1 MAYQHGVYTREQATS
16 MSAATNS
23 TAGLQVVFGTAPIY
37 QLADLTGVTSPRLCS
52 SYAEAA
58 AALGYDTNFEAF
70 TLNQSIKASFELFGV
85 APIVLVN
92 VLDPNKAQHV
102 NNVSKPTEQ
111 TVTGGSFV
119 ISAEQEPVPYV
130 LRATLTVSAQTSG
143 DPLVAG
149 TDYTVEYDEDGLAT
163 VTLTSATAK
172 ALAKVY
178 VTYKAIKLTAGKT
191 AVTAAEITTAI
202 SDKLREVY
210 PRFGMTPGLLLAP
223 GYSKDPNVAAVM
235 QGACENINGVY
246 SCECILDVD
255 CGASGAWT
263 YDAVKQVKEN
273 KGLTSPHAYAYWPMA
288 QVGNYRLSL
297 SAIMGAL
304 TAATDAANGDVPS
317 LSPSNK
323 SLPGVTGLCLE
334 DGTEVILDQAQA
346 NVVNS
351 AGIGTVLNLNG
362 FKAWGNNTCAYPSTT
377 DPKDRWIAVRR
388 FFTWRSNSLIQ
399 TYFERVDSPANY
411 RMIEAIVD
419 AENVNGNAYV
429 AAGACAAYQCE
440 FRSDENPTTQILD
453 GTIKFHLTLAP
464 YNPAE
469 CIEFTLEFDPTAI
482 ASALTGGGE

>member
-37 QLADLTGVTSPRLCS
+37 QLADLTGVTAPRLCS

-102 NNVSKPTEQ
+102 TNVSKPTEQ

-163 VTLTSATAK
+163 VTLTSAMAK

-246 SCECILDVD
+246 SCECILDMD
-255 CGASGAWT
+255 CGTSGAQT
-263 YDAVKQVKEN
+263 YDAVKQVKES

>member
-37 QLADLTGVTSPRLCS
+37 QLADLTGVTAPRLCS

-102 NNVSKPTEQ
+102 TNVSKPTEQ

-255 CGASGAWT
+255 CGASGART
-263 YDAVKQVKEN
+263 YDAVKQVKES

>member
-37 QLADLTGVTSPRLCS
+37 QLADLTGVTAPRLCS

-102 NNVSKPTEQ
+102 TNVSKPTEQ
-111 TVTGGSFV
+111 TVTGSSFV

-223 GYSKDPNVAAVM
+223 SYSKDPNVAAVM

-255 CGASGAWT
+255 CGTSGART

>member
-37 QLADLTGVTSPRLCS
+37 QLADLTGVTAPKLCS
-52 SYAEAA
+52 SYAEAV
-58 AALGYDTNFEAF
+58 AALGYDSNFEAF
-70 TLNQSIKASFELFGV
+70 TLNQSIKVSFELFGV

-102 NNVSKPTEQ
+102 TNVSKPTEQ

-255 CGASGAWT
+255 CGASGART

-288 QVGNYRLSL
+288 QVGDYRLSL

>member
-37 QLADLTGVTSPRLCS
+37 QLADLTGVTSPKLCS
-52 SYAEAA
+52 SYAEAV

-102 NNVSKPTEQ
+102 TNVSKPTEQ

-255 CGASGAWT
+255 CGASGART

-323 SLPGVTGLCLE
+323 PLPGVTGLCLE

>member
-37 QLADLTGVTSPRLCS
+37 QLADLTGVTAPRLCS

-102 NNVSKPTEQ
+102 TNVSKPTEQ

-149 TDYTVEYDEDGLAT
+149 ADYTVEYDEDGLAT

-255 CGASGAWT
+255 CGTSGAQT
-263 YDAVKQVKEN
+263 YDAVKQVKES

>member
-37 QLADLTGVTSPRLCS
+37 QLADLTGVTAPRLCS

-102 NNVSKPTEQ
+102 TNVSKPTEQ
-111 TVTGGSFV
+111 TVNGGSFV
-119 ISAEQEPVPYV
+119 ISAEQEPVPYM

-149 TDYTVEYDEDGLAT
+149 MDYTVEYDEDGLAT

-191 AVTAAEITTAI
+191 AVTEAEITTAI

-255 CGASGAWT
+255 CGTSGAQT

-440 FRSDENPTTQILD
+440 FRSDENPNTQILD

>member
-37 QLADLTGVTSPRLCS
+37 QLADLTGVTAPRLCS

-102 NNVSKPTEQ
+102 TNVSKPTEQ

-255 CGASGAWT
+255 CGTSGAQT
-263 YDAVKQVKEN
+263 YDAVKQVKES
-273 KGLTSPHAYAYWPMA
+273 KVLTSPHAYAYWPMA

>member
-37 QLADLTGVTSPRLCS
+37 QLADLTGVTSPKLCS
-52 SYAEAA
+52 SYAEAV
-58 AALGYDTNFEAF
+58 AALGYDINFEAF

-92 VLDPNKAQHV
+92 VLNPNKAQHV
-102 NNVSKPTEQ
+102 TNVSKPTEQ

-130 LRATLTVSAQTSG
+130 LRATLTVSAQSSG
-143 DPLVAG
+143 DPLVEG

-235 QGACENINGVY
+235 QGACENINSVY

-255 CGASGAWT
+255 CGTSGAQT
-263 YDAVKQVKEN
+263 YDAVKQVKES

-288 QVGNYRLSL
+288 QVGDYRLSL

-362 FKAWGNNTCAYPSTT
+362 FKAWGNNTCAYPSTA

-419 AENVNGNAYV
+419 TENVNGNAYV

>member
-37 QLADLTGVTSPRLCS
+37 QLADLTGVTAPRLCS

-102 NNVSKPTEQ
+102 TNVSKPTEQ
-111 TVTGGSFV
+111 TVTGSSFV

-163 VTLTSATAK
+163 VTLTFATAK

-178 VTYKAIKLTAGKT
+178 VTYKAIKLTTGKT

-255 CGASGAWT
+255 CGTSGAQT

-346 NVVNS
+346 NVANS
-351 AGIGTVLNLNG
+351 VGIGTVLNLNG

-482 ASALTGGGE
+482 VSALTGGGE

>member
-37 QLADLTGVTSPRLCS
+37 QLADLTGVTAPRLCS

-102 NNVSKPTEQ
+102 TNVSKPTEQ

-119 ISAEQEPVPYV
+119 SSAEQEPVPYV

-246 SCECILDVD
+246 SCECILDMD
-255 CGASGAWT
+255 CGTSGAQT
-263 YDAVKQVKEN
+263 YDAVKQVKES

-334 DGTEVILDQAQA
+334 DGTEVIIDQSQA

>member
-37 QLADLTGVTSPRLCS
+37 QLADLTGVTAPRLCS

-102 NNVSKPTEQ
+102 TNVSKPTEQ

-149 TDYTVEYDEDGLAT
+149 MDYTVEYDEDGLAT

-191 AVTAAEITTAI
+191 AVTAAEIITAI
-202 SDKLREVY
+202 SDKLREAY

-246 SCECILDVD
+246 SCECILDMD
-255 CGASGAWT
+255 CGTSGAQT
-263 YDAVKQVKEN
+263 YDAVKQVKES

-351 AGIGTVLNLNG
+351 TGIGTVLNLNG

>member
-37 QLADLTGVTSPRLCS
+37 QLADLTGVTAPRLCS
-52 SYAEAA
+52 SYAEAV

-92 VLDPNKAQHV
+92 VLDPNKTQHV
-102 NNVSKPTEQ
+102 TNVSKPTEQ

-191 AVTAAEITTAI
+191 AVTATEITTAI

-255 CGASGAWT
+255 CGTSGAQT
-263 YDAVKQVKEN
+263 YDAVKQVKES

-351 AGIGTVLNLNG
+351 AGIGTMLNLNG

-419 AENVNGNAYV
+419 SENVNGNAYV

>member
-1 MAYQHGVYTREQATS
+1 
-16 MSAATNS
+16 
-23 TAGLQVVFGTAPIY
+23 
-37 QLADLTGVTSPRLCS
+37 
-52 SYAEAA
+52 
-58 AALGYDTNFEAF
+58 
-70 TLNQSIKASFELFGV
+70 
-85 APIVLVN
+85 
-92 VLDPNKAQHV
+92 
-102 NNVSKPTEQ
+102 
-111 TVTGGSFV
+111 
-119 ISAEQEPVPYV
+119 
-130 LRATLTVSAQTSG
+130 
-143 DPLVAG
+143 
-149 TDYTVEYDEDGLAT
+149 
-163 VTLTSATAK
+163 
-172 ALAKVY
+172 
-178 VTYKAIKLTAGKT
+178 
-191 AVTAAEITTAI
+191 
-202 SDKLREVY
+202 
-210 PRFGMTPGLLLAP
+210 MTPGLLLAP

-255 CGASGAWT
+255 CGASGAQT
-263 YDAVKQVKEN
+263 YDAVKQVKES

-288 QVGNYRLSL
+288 QVGDYRLSL
-297 SAIMGAL
+297 SAVMGAL

>member
-37 QLADLTGVTSPRLCS
+37 QLADLTGVTAPRLCS

-119 ISAEQEPVPYV
+119 ISAEQETVPYV

-255 CGASGAWT
+255 CGASGART
-263 YDAVKQVKEN
+263 YDAVKQVKES

>member
-37 QLADLTGVTSPRLCS
+37 QLADLTGVTAPRLCS

-102 NNVSKPTEQ
+102 TNVSKPTEQ

-130 LRATLTVSAQTSG
+130 LRATLTVSAQTSV

-255 CGASGAWT
+255 CGASGART

-351 AGIGTVLNLNG
+351 TGIGTVLNLNG

>member
-37 QLADLTGVTSPRLCS
+37 QLADLTGVTSPKLCS

-119 ISAEQEPVPYV
+119 ISAEQETVPYV

-255 CGASGAWT
+255 CGASGART

-323 SLPGVTGLCLE
+323 SLPGMTGLCLE

-482 ASALTGGGE
+482 ASALTGGDE

>member
-37 QLADLTGVTSPRLCS
+37 QLADLTGVTAPRLCS

-102 NNVSKPTEQ
+102 TNVSKPTEQ

-255 CGASGAWT
+255 CGASGART

-351 AGIGTVLNLNG
+351 TGIGTVLNLNG

>member
-37 QLADLTGVTSPRLCS
+37 QLADLTGVTSPKLCS

-119 ISAEQEPVPYV
+119 ISAEQETVPYV

-255 CGASGAWT
+255 CGASGART

-323 SLPGVTGLCLE
+323 SLPGMTGLCLE

-440 FRSDENPTTQILD
+440 FRSDANPTTQILD

-482 ASALTGGGE
+482 ASALTGGDE

>member
-52 SYAEAA
+52 SYAEAV

-92 VLDPNKAQHV
+92 VLDPNKTQHV
-102 NNVSKPTEQ
+102 TNVSKPTEQ

-130 LRATLTVSAQTSG
+130 LRATLTVSAQSSG
-143 DPLVAG
+143 DPLVEG

-172 ALAKVY
+172 ALTKVY

-191 AVTAAEITTAI
+191 AVTATEITTAI

-223 GYSKDPNVAAVM
+223 GFSKDPNVAAVM

-255 CGASGAWT
+255 CGASGART
-263 YDAVKQVKEN
+263 YDAVKQVKES

>member
-37 QLADLTGVTSPRLCS
+37 QLADLTGVTAPRLCS
-52 SYAEAA
+52 SYAEAV

-92 VLDPNKAQHV
+92 VLDPNKTQHV
-102 NNVSKPTEQ
+102 TNVSKPTEQ

-119 ISAEQEPVPYV
+119 ISAEQEPIPYV
-130 LRATLTVSAQTSG
+130 LRATLTVSAQSSG
-143 DPLVAG
+143 DPLVEG

-172 ALAKVY
+172 ALTKVY

-191 AVTAAEITTAI
+191 AVTATEITTAI

-223 GYSKDPNVAAVM
+223 GFSKDPNVAAAM

-255 CGASGAWT
+255 CGASGAQT
-263 YDAVKQVKEN
+263 YDAVKQVKES

-288 QVGNYRLSL
+288 QVGDYRLSL

>member
-37 QLADLTGVTSPRLCS
+37 QLADLTGVTSPKLCS
-52 SYAEAA
+52 SYAEAV

-102 NNVSKPTEQ
+102 TNVSKPTEQ

-119 ISAEQEPVPYV
+119 ISAEQEPIPYV

-191 AVTAAEITTAI
+191 AVTAAEIATAI

-255 CGASGAWT
+255 CGTSGAQI

>member
-37 QLADLTGVTSPRLCS
+37 QLADLTGVTAPRLCS

-102 NNVSKPTEQ
+102 TNVSKPTEQ

-172 ALAKVY
+172 ALVKVY

-191 AVTAAEITTAI
+191 TVTAAEITTAI

-255 CGASGAWT
+255 CGTSGAQT
-263 YDAVKQVKEN
+263 YDAVKQVKES

-453 GTIKFHLTLAP
+453 GTIKFHLTRAP

>member
-102 NNVSKPTEQ
+102 TNVSKPTEQ

-255 CGASGAWT
+255 CGTSGAQT
-263 YDAVKQVKEN
+263 YDAVKHVKEN

-288 QVGNYRLSL
+288 QVGNYRMSL

-351 AGIGTVLNLNG
+351 TGIGTVLNLNG

>member
-37 QLADLTGVTSPRLCS
+37 QLADLTGVTAPKLCS
-52 SYAEAA
+52 SYAEAV
-58 AALGYDTNFEAF
+58 AALGYDSNFEAF
-70 TLNQSIKASFELFGV
+70 TLNQSIKVSFELFGV

-102 NNVSKPTEQ
+102 TNVSKPTEQ

-255 CGASGAWT
+255 CGASGART

-288 QVGNYRLSL
+288 QVGDYRLSL
-297 SAIMGAL
+297 SAVMGAL

>member
-37 QLADLTGVTSPRLCS
+37 QLADLTGVTAPKLCS
-52 SYAEAA
+52 SYAEAV
-58 AALGYDTNFEAF
+58 AALGYDSNFEAF
-70 TLNQSIKASFELFGV
+70 TLNQSIKVSFELFGV

-102 NNVSKPTEQ
+102 TNVSKPTEQ

-255 CGASGAWT
+255 CGTSGAQT
-263 YDAVKQVKEN
+263 YDAVKQVKES

>member
-255 CGASGAWT
+255 CGASGART

>member
-1 MAYQHGVYTREQATS
+1 MAYQHGVYIREQATS

-85 APIVLVN
+85 ALIVLVN

-255 CGASGAWT
+255 CGASGART

>member
-16 MSAATNS
+16 MSAATDS

-37 QLADLTGVTSPRLCS
+37 QLADLTGVTAPRLCS

-102 NNVSKPTEQ
+102 TNVSKPTEQ

-172 ALAKVY
+172 ALVKVY

-191 AVTAAEITTAI
+191 TVTAAEITTAI

-246 SCECILDVD
+246 SCECILDMD
-255 CGASGAWT
+255 CGTSGART

-288 QVGNYRLSL
+288 QVGDYRLSL
-297 SAIMGAL
+297 SAVMGAL

-440 FRSDENPTTQILD
+440 FRSEENPTTQILD

>member
-37 QLADLTGVTSPRLCS
+37 QLADLTGVTAPKLCS
-52 SYAEAA
+52 SYAEAV
-58 AALGYDTNFEAF
+58 AALGYDSNFDAF
-70 TLNQSIKASFELFGV
+70 TLNQSIKTSFELFGV

-191 AVTAAEITTAI
+191 AVTMTEITTAI

-235 QGACENINGVY
+235 QGACDNINGVY

-255 CGASGAWT
+255 CGTSGAQT
-263 YDAVKQVKEN
+263 YDEVKQVKES

>member
-37 QLADLTGVTSPRLCS
+37 QLADLTGVTAPRLCS

-102 NNVSKPTEQ
+102 TNVSKPTEQ

-255 CGASGAWT
+255 CGASGART
-263 YDAVKQVKEN
+263 YDAVKQVKES

-323 SLPGVTGLCLE
+323 SLLGVTGLCLE

>member
-37 QLADLTGVTSPRLCS
+37 QLTDLTGVTAPRLCS

-70 TLNQSIKASFELFGV
+70 TLNQPIKASFELFGV

-102 NNVSKPTEQ
+102 TNVSKPTEQ

-255 CGASGAWT
+255 CGTSGAQT
-263 YDAVKQVKEN
+263 YDAVKQVKES

>member
-37 QLADLTGVTSPRLCS
+37 QLADLTGVTAPRLCS

-102 NNVSKPTEQ
+102 TNVSKPTEQ

-191 AVTAAEITTAI
+191 AVTTTEITTAI

-255 CGASGAWT
+255 CGASDART
-263 YDAVKQVKEN
+263 YDAVKQVKES

-288 QVGNYRLSL
+288 QVGDYRLSL

>member
-37 QLADLTGVTSPRLCS
+37 QLADLAGVTAPRLCS

-58 AALGYDTNFEAF
+58 TALGYDTNFEAF

-102 NNVSKPTEQ
+102 TNVSKPTEQ

-255 CGASGAWT
+255 CGTSGAQT
-263 YDAVKQVKEN
+263 YDAVKQVKES

-351 AGIGTVLNLNG
+351 TGIGTVLNLNG

>member
-23 TAGLQVVFGTAPIY
+23 TAGLQVVFGTAPIH
-37 QLADLTGVTSPRLCS
+37 QLADLTGVTAPRLCS

-102 NNVSKPTEQ
+102 TNVSKPTEQ

-255 CGASGAWT
+255 CGTSGAQT

-411 RMIEAIVD
+411 RMLEAIVD

>member
-37 QLADLTGVTSPRLCS
+37 QLADLTGVTAPKLCS
-52 SYAEAA
+52 SYAEAV

-92 VLDPNKAQHV
+92 VLDPNKTQHV
-102 NNVSKPTEQ
+102 TNVSKPTEQ

-119 ISAEQEPVPYV
+119 ISAEQEPIPYV
-130 LRATLTVSAQTSG
+130 LRATLTVSAQSSG
-143 DPLVAG
+143 DPLVEG

-172 ALAKVY
+172 ALTKVY

-191 AVTAAEITTAI
+191 AVTATEITTAI

-223 GYSKDPNVAAVM
+223 GFSKDPNVAAAM

-255 CGASGAWT
+255 CGASGAQT
-263 YDAVKQVKEN
+263 YDAVKQVKES

-288 QVGNYRLSL
+288 QVGASRLSL

>member
-37 QLADLTGVTSPRLCS
+37 QLADLTGVTAPRLCS

-102 NNVSKPTEQ
+102 TNVSKPTEQ
-111 TVTGGSFV
+111 TVTGSSFV

-178 VTYKAIKLTAGKT
+178 VTYKAIKLTTGKT

-255 CGASGAWT
+255 CGTSGAQT

-346 NVVNS
+346 NVANS
-351 AGIGTVLNLNG
+351 VGIGTVLNLNG

-482 ASALTGGGE
+482 VSALTGGGE

>member
-37 QLADLTGVTSPRLCS
+37 QLADLTGVTAPRLCS

-102 NNVSKPTEQ
+102 TNVSKPTEQ

-143 DPLVAG
+143 DSLVAG

-255 CGASGAWT
+255 CGASGART

-288 QVGNYRLSL
+288 QVGDYRLSL
-297 SAIMGAL
+297 SAVMGAL

-323 SLPGVTGLCLE
+323 SLPGVTRLCLE

>member
-37 QLADLTGVTSPRLCS
+37 QLADLTGVTAPKLCS
-52 SYAEAA
+52 SYAEAV
-58 AALGYDTNFEAF
+58 AALGYDSNFEAF
-70 TLNQSIKASFELFGV
+70 TLNQSIKVSFELFGV

-102 NNVSKPTEQ
+102 TNVSKPTEQ

-255 CGASGAWT
+255 CGASGART

-288 QVGNYRLSL
+288 QVGDYRLSL
-297 SAIMGAL
+297 SAVMGAL

-440 FRSDENPTTQILD
+440 FRSEENPTTQILD